1 MCLSKT
7 TASFRRHYK
16 SLTGSLSGQLLIV
29 AMLITVFHLQSYAQT
44 STPCNL
50 SPFGDESI
58 EPAFQVDGAGENVDT
73 IDFWEAPDVANTL
86 MFVTAKDNSLIEVW
100 KYPFEDN
107 EQSSLVH
114 STFSNSNVN
123 GVIVDQ
129 ETDLLYVSIGEPS
142 NTVSV
147 FTLPDLTFVHNFNK
161 QNVELAI
168 EPNLALLKLPNGDKQ
183 IFLSSETTVYI
194 HEASSGNY
202 LGEFTPEKGLETMT
216 ADNYHQV
223 IYIPDENDRT
233 GVYAYHPNGDPF
245 ERNGSNNFGNNGI
258 FDEDAEGIWLY
269 RCTDG
274 NGADNGNG
282 LIVVSDQRESL
293 TDFEVFDRI
302 TWEHLGTFN
311 IDGVANTDGIAS
323 FQTVLPDYPYGIF
336 AAIHDDSETAGVGWH
351 DIFDAIGAVV
361 AINDEATVVSDYQV
375 HANYPNPFN
384 PSTTIV
390 YQIPK
395 SSMVKLTIYNIF
407 GQQVR
412 TLVNELKQAG
422 EFQTVWDGLD
432 NDGYSVSSGIYIY
445 EFATPEF
452 RQAQKMTLMR

>member
-1 MCLSKT
+1 MCISKPLHF
-7 TASFRRHYK
+7 FRKCYK
-16 SLTGSLSGQLLIV
+16 NPVSSSTVQPLMVGIFIIV
-29 AMLITVFHLQSYAQT
+29 LQLQSFAQT
-44 STPCNL
+44 NSPCNL
-50 SPFGDESI
+50 SPFDDETI
-58 EPAFQVDGAGENVDT
+58 EPAFQVNGAGENVDT
-73 IDFWEAPDVANTL
+73 IDFWVAPDVANTL

-100 KYPFEDN
+100 KYPFENN

-129 ETDLLYVSIGEPS
+129 EMDLLYVSIGEPS

-147 FTLPDLTFVHNFNK
+147 FTLPDLSFVHNFNK

-168 EPNLALLKLPNGDKQ
+168 EPNLALLALSNGDKR
-183 IFLSSETTVYI
+183 IYLSSETTVYI
-194 HEASSGNY
+194 HEATSGNY
-202 LGEFTPEKGLETMT
+202 LGEFNPEKGLETMT
-216 ADNYHQV
+216 ADNFHQV
-223 IYIPDENDRT
+223 IYIPDENDRS

-245 ERNGSNNFGNNGI
+245 ERNGSNNFGNDGI

-269 RCTDG
+269 TCRDA
-274 NGADNGNG
+274 NGEDNGNG

-323 FQTVLPDYPYGIF
+323 NQTPLPDYPYGIF
-336 AAIHDDSETAGVGWH
+336 AAIDDDSETAGVGWH
-351 DIFDAIGAVV
+351 EIFDAIGAVV
-361 AINDEATVVSDYQV
+361 TIDAEVLVANNYQV
-375 HANYPNPFN
+375 QANYPNPFN
-384 PSTTIV
+384 PSTTIA

-395 SSMVKLTIYNIF
+395 ISMVKLTIYNIF
-407 GQQVR
+407 GQQIRV
-412 TLVNELKQAG
+412 LVNELKQAG
-422 EFQTVWDGLD
+422 KFQAVWDGR
-432 NDGYSVSSGIYIY
+432 NDDGFSVSSGIYIY
-445 EFATPEF
+445 EFSTPEF